1 MAIVEHVG
9 NNLSVQR
16 FYNRANRNFYNK
28 VFALLAV
35 AILFATIFA
44 IACAEVLLEVEHVQG
59 IFRTGCL
66 KNDVATFTAI
76 ATIWATVGYVFFCMK
91 ASGAISAVARFDV
104 DFDFV
109 DKHGL
114 PPR

>member
-1 MAIVEHVG
+1 MEHVG
-9 NNLSVQR
+9 NNLSIQC
-16 FYNRANRNFYNK
+16 FYHCANGNFYNK

-35 AILFATIFA
+35 AVLFATIFA
-44 IACAEVLLEVEHVQG
+44 IARTEVLLEVEHVQG
-59 IFRTGCL
+59 VFRTGCF
-66 KNDVATFTAI
+66 KNNVATFTAI
-76 ATIWATVGYVFFCMK
+76 ATIWATVSYVFFCMK
-91 ASGAISAVARFDV
+91 AGRAISAVARFDV